1 MCAYLHTC
9 RLCYKYGNRIRTLLS
24 SSQSIDKSS
33 LHSLSVP
40 LARQGCFPG
49 CLRIIQW
56 RFHMTNEVAYRWLDH
71 CAPCAG
77 TSIHTKRSSIDYIS
91 CTGNKNGRHLARD
104 HPQESSSSL
113 LADCIIKFSIVHL
126 IIPVYYCGSYIR
138 IVMELIVDSHLSLD
152 SSKHHLFLT
161 HPALTLPQSMI
172 TSRISQYPTTLPL
185 QPFFYQTNSDDGG
198 T

>member
-1 MCAYLHTC
+1 MNVCILADYATST
-9 RLCYKYGNRIRTLLS
+9 GIGFEPSTVFISINRQVES
-24 SSQSIDKSS
+24 SFTFR
-33 LHSLSVP
+33 P

-71 CAPCAG
+71 YAPCAC

-113 LADCIIKFSIVHL
+113 LADCIIKFSIIH
-126 IIPVYYCGSYIR
+126 IQYYSSACPRLLLR
-138 IVMELIVDSHLSLD
+138 IVCQKSIRVDC
-152 SSKHHLFLT
+152 
-161 HPALTLPQSMI
+161 
-172 TSRISQYPTTLPL
+172 
-185 QPFFYQTNSDDGG
+185 
-198 T
+198 